1 MTHLDGRGD
10 LGAGLAIRAEGLA
23 KSFGT
28 LRAVDGID
36 LEVQRGEIFAILG
49 PNGAGKT
56 TLHADAGHAPRAP
69 TAGGPPSWATIWWPS
84 RRRSAPPS
92 P

>member
-1 MTHLDGRGD
+1 VKDLGGTGG
-10 LGAGLAIRAEGLA
+10 LGAGPAIRAEGLA

-36 LEVQRGEIFAILG
+36 LEVPQGEIFAILG

-56 TLHADAGHAPRAP
+56 TFMRMLATLLTPDAGGR
-69 TAGGPPSWATIWWPS
+69 PSWATTSWPHP
-84 RRRSAPPS
+84 RMCAPPS